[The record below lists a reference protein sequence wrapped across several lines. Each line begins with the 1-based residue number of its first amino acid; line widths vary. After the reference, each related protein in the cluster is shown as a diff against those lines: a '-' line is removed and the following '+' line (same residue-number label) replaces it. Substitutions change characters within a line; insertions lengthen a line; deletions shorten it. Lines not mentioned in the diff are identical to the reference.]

1 MLNELIETNTIL
13 KTLGCDFGESHP
25 YFKSCTSKKGGFIVF
40 LDQNGHVKDADIP
53 DFNMETV
60 YKWQKSKTDP
70 SFPVFNGRA
79 FYNVTCEPSLI
90 PRYITN
96 ALREKKAEKNKKK
109 RDESTETDSKQK
121 RNIDESNRQDFIKD
135 CCNDLWHDD
144 LKLIGRCLNELPN
157 ELQRNYL
164 EAAAAKPG
172 GYRAYEELVKR
183 AGLCHP
189 DQLRDEVRE
198 IFMRKLFDTGKKEFA
213 EVLFALKKE
222 GKKKGRG
229 KEHGRDFLF
238 LLSINDWDKPEYG
251 ENRFPPYH
259 STLQRWMA
267 QTFEQKSN
275 KSHKSI
281 GKKDAFGLDMA
292 GAKEKYDDI
301 DTKGLGQIKLFAAF
315 DKIPCLKRYGLESS
329 ALFPAGHDA
338 RELAR
343 KTLKY
348 ILAPERKGKTWISL
362 RKYENRNTVAFAYCT
377 KLITTNVIKVF
388 DSDDTDNQENI
399 YMSEEATK
407 TALKTLEGIAESEPA
422 AEITVGIIAA
432 VDKGNTKILSSRHYP
447 LNDYMAG
454 ARRWQEGCANIPDL
468 VMPWLYTKEKVL
480 KGALPIFPTRAIWLL
495 NSSWRQ
501 NGDMIMRKQG
511 SQKVPISKRF
521 VSSDALDLLFERR
534 DTILARVDAGLE
546 NVVEKS
552 AHALIRAGLKAKL
565 KIELQKQEEEGA
577 HSLIITRLRATL
589 DRVSFK
595 DSEYLHMLPTLYGML
610 LYKKGIRKEDY
621 MNENVFYLGRF
632 FAVVDKLHIQYSLD
646 VRNGD
651 VPLRLIGNDNVSLAL
666 QNPQEAFL
674 SLWGR
679 LDQPYISWAKRV
691 RPDTIPRQAAKNCLK
706 DIAEIT
712 GRLSEIQI
720 PIEIDDAGKAK
731 LILGYLSYGSKEEE
745 TEKNSRSTELQNNKK
760 EVENHE

>member
-13 KTLGCDFGESHP
+13 KTLGCDFGVSHP

-40 LDQNGHVKDADIP
+40 LDQNGHVEDADIP

-60 YKWQKSKTDP
+60 YKWQERKTDP

-79 FYNVTCEPSLI
+79 FYEVTCEPSLI

-96 ALREKKAEKNKKK
+96 ALREKKAEKNKKQ
-109 RDESTETDSKQK
+109 RDEGTETESKQK
-121 RNIDESNRQDFIKD
+121 GNIDEPNLPTFID
-135 CCNDLWHDD
+135 GCNDLWQQDD

-164 EAAAAKPG
+164 EAATAKPG

-183 AGLCHP
+183 TGLCHP

-198 IFMRKLFDTGKKEFA
+198 IFMRKLLDTGKKEFA

-238 LLSINDWDKPEYG
+238 LLSIKDWDKPEYG
-251 ENRFPPYH
+251 EKRFPPYH
-259 STLQRWMA
+259 STLQTWMA
-267 QTFEQKSN
+267 RIFEQHSN
-275 KSHKSI
+275 KLCKPL

-329 ALFPAGHDA
+329 DLFPSGHNA

-348 ILAPERKGKTWISL
+348 ILAPERKGITWISL

-377 KLITTNVIKVF
+377 KLTNTNVIKVF
-388 DSDDTDNQENI
+388 DSDDMEGQENI
-399 YMSEEATK
+399 YISEEATK

-422 AEITVGIIAA
+422 AEIAIGIIAA
-432 VDKGNTKILSSRHYP
+432 VDKGNTKVLSSRHYP
-447 LNDYMAG
+447 LEYYMSG
-454 ARRWQEGCANIPDL
+454 AIRWQKGCANIPEVVL
-468 VMPWLYTKEKVL
+468 PWPIKKEKVL
-480 KGALPIFPTRAIWLL
+480 KGALPIYPTRAIWLL
-495 NSSWRQ
+495 NSAWRQ
-501 NGDMIMRKQG
+501 NGDMITRKQG
-511 SQKVPISKRF
+511 KQKVPISKRF
-521 VSSDALDLLFERR
+521 ASSDALDLLFERD
-534 DTILARVDAGLE
+534 DTIRARVDAGLE

-552 AHALIRAGLKAKL
+552 THALIMARLKA
-565 KIELQKQEEEGA
+565 A
-577 HSLIITRLRATL
+577 L
-589 DRVSFK
+589 DRYGKGDKVSFK
-595 DSEYLHMLPTLYGML
+595 DSDYVHMLPTLYGL
-610 LYKKGIRKEDY
+610 LLHKKGIRKEDY
-621 MNENVFYLGRF
+621 MKEDVFYLGRF
-632 FAVVDKLHIQYSLD
+632 FAVVDELHIQYSLD

-651 VPLRLIGNDNVSLAL
+651 VPMRLIGNDHVSLAL
-666 QNPQEAFL
+666 QNPLEAFVAL
-674 SLWGR
+674 GR
-679 LDQPYISWAKRV
+679 RVEHPYVSWAKRV
-691 RPDTIPRQAAKNCLK
+691 KPDTIPRQAAKNCLK
-706 DIAEIT
+706 DIAELT
-712 GRLSEIQI
+712 GRLTETQI
-720 PIEIDDAGKAK
+720 PNEIDDAGKAK
-731 LILGYLSYGSKEEE
+731 LILGYLSYVAKEEE
-745 TEKNSRSTELQNNKK
+745 IEKDSSGTELQNNNK
-760 EVENHE
+760 EGKDYE